1 MMQKDIGGAPVGYYE
16 SIPFDSVKPLYS
28 APNFNRALGC
38 DRFALARLT
47 HAVVLIFYPVL
58 RCKDNMVYVYYQAMQ
73 GVVNSFPKP

>member
-1 MMQKDIGGAPVGYYE
+1 
-16 SIPFDSVKPLYS
+16 
-28 APNFNRALGC
+28 
-38 DRFALARLT
+38 LARLT